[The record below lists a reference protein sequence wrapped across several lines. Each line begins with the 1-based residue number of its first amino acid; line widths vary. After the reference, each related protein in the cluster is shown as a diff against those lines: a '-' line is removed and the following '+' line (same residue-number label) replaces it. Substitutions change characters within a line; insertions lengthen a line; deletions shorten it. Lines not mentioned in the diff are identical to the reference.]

1 MRNLLPSLRRLP
13 LFSLLLIGGLVA
25 LTGLCGLNA
34 AEGGDGAHKGG
45 HTVISLIII
54 AGPIEYLLLVLSV
67 IAYSLAITWAI
78 TIKRATMLPDH
89 LIFAI
94 HDTFNGETEPSPE
107 DIESLHNAAAADPSM
122 LGQTVAAMLDNRD
135 FGFES
140 MKDAMETAAAVNR
153 NKIFSKI
160 NWLSLFASSATLMGL
175 LGTVS
180 GIIGSFLKISSNPGG
195 LDANALAGNI
205 GEALVCTATGL
216 IIAIGNIYFF
226 FWLRGRLNQCSLEL
240 LEITG
245 EVLDNFRPR

>member
-25 LTGLCGLNA
+25 LSGLGA
-34 AEGGDGAHKGG
+34 AEVGAEGAKKG
-45 HTVISLIII
+45 HTLIDLIWL
-54 AGPIEYLLLVLSV
+54 AGPIELVLIILSV
-67 IAYSLAITWAI
+67 IAYSLGITWVI

-94 HDTFNGETEPSPE
+94 HDTFNAETEPSPE
-107 DIESLHNAAAADPSM
+107 DIESLHNAAAADSSM

-135 FGFES
+135 FGFDS
-140 MKDAMETAAAVNR
+140 MKEAMETAAAVNR
-153 NKIFSKI
+153 NKIFGKI
-160 NWLSLFASSATLMGL
+160 SWLSLFASSATLLGL

-180 GIIGSFLKISSNPGG
+180 GIIKSFLAIQSNPGG
-195 LDANALAGNI
+195 LDANALAGSI

-216 IIAIGNIYFF
+216 TIAIGNIYLF

-240 LEITG
+240 LEIVG
-245 EVLDNFRPR
+245 EVLDNFRAR